1 MKPTINH
8 EDTTMHTSTLA
19 AHYYAITQ
27 AAEAARAAIPDCTTD
42 GNNRWRRA
50 MDALRESQIALMYAR
65 TDAEVAATL
74 AARRAARR

>member
-1 MKPTINH
+1 
-8 EDTTMHTSTLA
+8 MHTSTLA

-27 AAEAARAAIPDCTTD
+27 AAEVARAAIPDCTIE
-42 GNNRWRRA
+42 GNNAWRRA

-74 AARRAARR
+74 AARRAARAARHA